1 MKETLLLLEGVGP
14 DEISE
19 TFLVRVMDAAEECGL
34 PMKGNSVLRS

>member
-19 TFLVRVMDAAEECGL
+19 TFLVRVMDVAKECELDLG
-34 PMKGNSVLRS
+34 GISVMRE

>member
-19 TFLVRVMDAAEECGL
+19 TFLVRVMDVAEEYGL
-34 PMKGNSVLRS
+34 SMEGISVVRT